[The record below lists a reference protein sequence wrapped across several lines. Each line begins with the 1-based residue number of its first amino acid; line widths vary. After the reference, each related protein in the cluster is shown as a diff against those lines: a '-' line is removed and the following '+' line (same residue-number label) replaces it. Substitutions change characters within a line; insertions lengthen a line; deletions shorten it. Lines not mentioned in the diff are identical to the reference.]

1 MSGLQVVSLAFRMS
15 AVIVL
20 SAFAAWPV
28 SAQRQFEGRTTGNI
42 TGQVRYA
49 QGGQPAFN
57 VLVSCDAFSGGLI
70 AQENTDRNGKFQFR
84 NINLDQYVITVRLP
98 GYIEERQTV
107 ELQQTPD
114 QYLQILLRSDGSP
127 KRAEPTPKVIDAN
140 VPQEARKEFERGEEA
155 LASGKKEKIEE
166 GVRHLEKAV
175 SLYPRFLE
183 AQLKLATARMDLGEW
198 LKAEQA
204 LREVLELNPRT
215 ANALLALGEIYRRQK
230 KDDQAE
236 RVLLQ
241 GLQIED
247 HSWQGH
253 LALGRVYWSMA
264 MATKDEGQARAL
276 FEKSYEQA
284 KHALQLKPDFG
295 DAHLLKGD
303 LLLRAKRA
311 QDALAE
317 FDAYLRIE
325 PKGEFADQTRTMVA
339 KTALASQAKH

>member
-1 MSGLQVVSLAFRMS
+1 MASLGFRLS
-15 AVIVL
+15 TVIAL
-20 SAFAAWPV
+20 SAFAVWPV
-28 SAQRQFEGRTTGNI
+28 FAQRQATSRTTGNI

-57 VLVSCDAFSGGLI
+57 VLVSCDVFSGGLI

-114 QYLQILLRSDGSP
+114 QFLQILLRPEGSA
-127 KRAEPTPKVIDAN
+127 KRDTPVTKVIDAK
-140 VPQEARKEFERGEEA
+140 VPLEARKEFERGDEA
-155 LASGKKEKIEE
+155 LASEKKERIQE

-175 SLYPRFLE
+175 SLYPQFLQ
-183 AQLKLATARMDLGEW
+183 AQLKLGTAWMDLGEW
-198 LKAEQA
+198 AKAEQA
-204 LREVLELNPRT
+204 LRKVLELNPRT
-215 ANALLALGEIYRRQK
+215 ANALFAFGEIYRRQN

-236 RVLLQ
+236 KMLLQ

-253 LALGRVYWSMA
+253 LTLGRVYWT
-264 MATKDEGQARAL
+264 MATESKDEVQARAL
-276 FEKSYEQA
+276 FEKSYDQA
-284 KHALQLKPDFG
+284 KRALQLNPDFG
-295 DAHLLKGD
+295 DAHLLKGN

-317 FDAYLRIE
+317 FEAYLSIE
-325 PKGEFADQTRTMVA
+325 PKGEFADQTRTAVA
-339 KTALASQAKH
+339 KIKRALASQAKH

>member
-1 MSGLQVVSLAFRMS
+1 MSLAFRLA

-20 SAFAAWPV
+20 SAFAVWPV

-70 AQENTDRNGKFQFR
+70 AQETTDRNGRFQFR
-84 NINLDQYVITVRLP
+84 SINLDQYVIIVRVP

-114 QYLQILLRSDGSP
+114 QYLQIVLKPDGSP
-127 KRAEPTPKVIDAN
+127 KRDAPTSAVIDAT
-140 VPQEARKEFERGEEA
+140 VSPEARKEFERGEEA
-155 LASGKKEKIEE
+155 LASGKKETIEE
-166 GVRHLEKAV
+166 GVRHLQKAV
-175 SLYPRFLE
+175 SLDPRFLQ
-183 AQLKLATARMDLGEW
+183 AQLKLATTWMDLSEW
-198 LKAEQA
+198 VKAEQT
-204 LREVLELNPRT
+204 LLKVLELNPRT
-215 ANALLALGEIYRRQK
+215 ANALFALGEIYRRQK

-236 RVLLQ
+236 KLLLQ
-241 GLQIED
+241 GLQMED

-253 LALGRVYWSMA
+253 LTLGRVYWSMA
-264 MATKDEGQARAL
+264 TATKDEGQARAL

-295 DAHLLKGD
+295 DAHLLKGN
-303 LLLRAKRA
+303 LLLRAQRA

-317 FDAYLRIE
+317 FEAYLSIE
-325 PKGEFADQTRTMVA
+325 PKGEFADQTRTVVA
-339 KTALASQAKH
+339 KIKRALASQANH

>member
-57 VLVSCDAFSGGLI
+57 VLVSCGVFSGGLI
-70 AQENTDRNGKFQFR
+70 AQEN
-84 NINLDQYVITVRLP
+84 I
-98 GYIEERQTV
+98 
-107 ELQQTPD
+107 
-114 QYLQILLRSDGSP
+114 LRSDGSP

-339 KTALASQAKH
+339 KTALASQANH

>member
-1 MSGLQVVSLAFRMS
+1 MVSLAFRLS
-15 AVIVL
+15 TVVVL
-20 SAFAAWPV
+20 GAFAVWPV

-57 VLVSCDAFSGGLI
+57 ALVSCDAFSGGLI
-70 AQENTDRNGKFQFR
+70 GQENTDRNGKFQFR
-84 NINLDQYVITVRLP
+84 NINLDQYVVTVRLP

-114 QYLQILLRSDGSP
+114 QFLQILLRPDVSP
-127 KRAEPTPKVIDAN
+127 KRDAPTSAVIDVN

-166 GVRHLEKAV
+166 GVRHLEKSV
-175 SLYPRFLE
+175 SLYPQFLQ
-183 AQLKLATARMDLGEW
+183 AQLKLATAWMDLSEW
-198 LKAEQA
+198 EKAEQA
-204 LREVLELNPRT
+204 LRKVLELNPTT

-236 RVLLQ
+236 KMLLQ

-253 LALGRVYWSMA
+253 LTLGRVYWSMA
-264 MATKDEGQARAL
+264 TESKDEVQARAL
-276 FEKSYEQA
+276 FEKSYDQA
-284 KHALQLKPDFG
+284 KRALQLKPDFG
-295 DAHLLKGD
+295 DAHLLKGN
-303 LLLRAKRA
+303 LLLRAKRP

-317 FDAYLRIE
+317 FEAYLSIE
-325 PKGEFADQTRTMVA
+325 PNGEFADQTRTVVA
-339 KTALASQAKH
+339 KIKRALASQARH